1 MADKIVVKAE
11 KREGRGKNDTRRL
24 RAAGKVPVVVYGGGG
39 ESVAAVADLKDL
51 AAILR
56 TDSGPNTLF
65 SFEIE
70 GVGADDVIFQDR
82 QIDPLKGRLVHADL
96 RRFSKG
102 EKIEVLVSIHLV
114 GEPIGVKEDG
124 AMLEQQLREV
134 KVLCEPANIPDY
146 LEIDVSEMNTG
157 DSVHVSDLKTAS
169 NVEIQEAPDA
179 LVAALHIVKEVELE
193 PEVEAVEPEIVGEEG
208 ETPADGEGGEE
219 PGE

>member
-82 QIDPLKGRLVHADL
+82 QIDPLRGRLTHADL

-102 EKIEVLVSIHLV
+102 EKIEVTVSVHLV

-124 AMLEQQLREV
+124 AMLEQQLREI
-134 KVLCEPANIPDY
+134 KVLCEPANIPDFI
-146 LEIDVSEMNTG
+146 EMDVSEMKTG
-157 DSVHVSDLKTAS
+157 DSIHVSDLKVAS

-193 PEVEAVEPEIVGEEG
+193 PEVEDVEPEIVGEEG
-208 ETPADGEGGEE
+208 EAPAGGEGGEE

>member
-1 MADKIVVKAE
+1 MADKIVVKAV

-24 RAAGKVPVVVYGGGG
+24 RAEGKVPVVVYGGGG

-70 GVGADDVIFQDR
+70 GAGTDDVIFQDR
-82 QIDPLKGRLVHADL
+82 QIDPLRGRLVHADL

-102 EKIEVLVSIHLV
+102 EKIEVTVSIHLV

-134 KVLCEPANIPDY
+134 KVLCEPANIPDFI
-146 LEIDVSEMNTG
+146 EIDVSEMKTG
-157 DSVHVSDLKTAS
+157 DSVHVSDLKVAS
-169 NVEIQEAPDA
+169 NVEILEAPET

-193 PEVEAVEPEIVGEEG
+193 AEVEAVEPEVIGEEG
-208 ETPADGEGGEE
+208 ETPAEGGDES
-219 PGE
+219 GE